1 MTTTTNNKT
10 IDEVYLTP
18 EMLVELINMVK
29 SGKIS
34 SQQAK
39 EVFALILEEE
49 KTPETIV
56 KEKGMEQISD
66 ENLIREI
73 VNKVLDENME
83 AVETYKSGKTNIVGF
98 LVGQVLK
105 SSGGKANP
113 GVASKIL
120 NEEINKR

>member
-1 MTTTTNNKT
+1 
-10 IDEVYLTP
+10 
-18 EMLVELINMVK
+18 
-29 SGKIS
+29 
-34 SQQAK
+34 
-39 EVFALILEEE
+39 
-49 KTPETIV
+49 
-56 KEKGMEQISD
+56 MEQISD

-120 NEEINKR
+120 NEDINKI